1 MLVIGVI
8 TNTFGDHIIIIIK
21 ATEIKVKNIKEA
33 IFPATSDARNPKGV
47 KDVRDND
54 QRYDQTFDGYGP
66 ALHQRPFDRTAY
78 KPSPYLPYA
87 GRIAVVWSFRRR

>member
-1 MLVIGVI
+1 MRNNAPVEHCVAEAFISVG
-8 TNTFGDHIIIIIK
+8 
-21 ATEIKVKNIKEA
+21 IKVKNIKEA